1 MADLQEWVGE
11 ERTTHEVLPPF
22 PARGMAA
29 LLDRSPEAFEP
40 GTPLPPC
47 WHWLYFRDTVPQSEL
62 GPDGHERRGA
72 FLPPVSLPR
81 RMWAGG
87 KLRFSRPLRIG
98 QPAER
103 RSMILSVEE
112 KSGSTGRLVFVTVGH
127 ELLSPRGTAVEEEQT
142 LVYREERGADEPRR
156 PGDELAR
163 EPAWREALVPDPVL
177 LFRYSAL
184 TFNAHRIHYDR
195 GYATDSEGYPE
206 RLVHA
211 PLTATLLADA
221 ADRRRPSPLDRF
233 EYRAT
238 SPLFCGE
245 EMTLAG
251 WTGDGAGPEAER
263 GLELRA
269 VDAGGNVAMRAR
281 ADVSSDRSPG
291 EPGD

>member
-1 MADLQEWVGE
+1 
-11 ERTTHEVLPPF
+11 
-22 PARGMAA
+22 
-29 LLDRSPEAFEP
+29 
-40 GTPLPPC
+40 
-47 WHWLYFRDTVPQSEL
+47 
-62 GPDGHERRGA
+62 
-72 FLPPVSLPR
+72 
-81 RMWAGG
+81 
-87 KLRFSRPLRIG
+87 
-98 QPAER
+98 
-103 RSMILSVEE
+103 MILSVEE

-127 ELLSPRGTAVEEEQT
+127 ELLSPRGTAVEEEQV

-163 EPAWREALVPDPVL
+163 EPAWREALVPNPVL

-195 GYATDSEGYPE
+195 AYATGSEGYPE

-221 ADRRRPSPLDRF
+221 AARRRSSPLDGF

-251 WTGDGAGPEAER
+251 WNGDGPDPEADR
-263 GLELRA
+263 DLVLRA
-269 VDAGGNVAMRAR
+269 VDQRGNVAMRAR
-281 ADVSSDRSPG
+281 AGVSSDRTS
-291 EPGD
+291 ED

>member
-1 MADLQEWVGE
+1 MADLQDWVGE
-11 ERTTHEVLPPF
+11 ERTRHEVLAPF

-29 LLDRSPEAFEP
+29 LLDRSPEAFGP

-87 KLRFSRPLRIG
+87 KIRFSRPLRIG

-112 KSGSTGRLVFVTVGH
+112 KRGSTGRLVFVTLGH
-127 ELLSPRGTAVEEEQT
+127 ELVSPRGTAVEEEQV
-142 LVYREERGADEPRR
+142 LVYREERRADEPRR
-156 PGDELAR
+156 PGEELSR
-163 EPAWREALVPDPVL
+163 EPAWREELVPDPVL

-184 TFNAHRIHYDR
+184 TFNAHRIHYDHP
-195 GYATDSEGYPE
+195 YATGSEGYPE

-211 PLTATLLADA
+211 PLTATLVADA
-221 ADRRRPSPLDRF
+221 AVRRESSALGRF

-251 WTGDGAGPEAER
+251 WTADGPGPEADSD
-263 GLELRA
+263 LVLRA
-269 VDAGGNVAMRAR
+269 VDPRGNVAMKAR
-281 ADVSSDRSPG
+281 AQPSSDRTA
-291 EPGD
+291 ED

>member
-1 MADLQEWVGE
+1 MADLEDWVGT
-11 ERTTHEVLPPF
+11 ERTRSEVLAPF

-29 LLDRSPEAFEP
+29 LLDRNPEAFDP

-47 WHWLYFRDTVPQSEL
+47 WHWLYFRDPVPRSRL
-62 GPDGHERRGA
+62 GPDGHEERGE
-72 FLPPVSLPR
+72 FLPPVALPR

-87 KLRFSRPLRIG
+87 RLRVSRPPRIG
-98 QPAER
+98 QSAEL

-112 KSGSTGRLVFVTVGH
+112 KSGRTGRLVFVTVGH
-127 ELLSPRGTAVEEEQT
+127 ELVGPRGTAVEEEQV
-142 LVYREERGADEPRR
+142 LVYREERDSEEVSR
-156 PGDELAR
+156 PGESLGRD
-163 EPAWREALVPDPVL
+163 PAWSESMVPDPVL

-184 TFNAHRIHYDR
+184 TFNAHRIHYDHP
-195 GYATDSEGYPE
+195 YATGSEGYPE

-211 PLTATLLADA
+211 PLTATLLADVA
-221 ADRRRPSPLDRF
+221 ARRSGSSVRRF

-251 WTGDGAGPEAER
+251 WPAGEADPGPEDGGD

-269 VDAGGNVAMRAR
+269 LDPEGRIAMRAR
-281 ADVSSDRSPG
+281 ASG
-291 EPGD
+291 G

>member
-1 MADLQEWVGE
+1 MADLDDWVGT
-11 ERTTHEVLPPF
+11 ERTRREVLAPF

-29 LLDRSPEAFEP
+29 LLDRSPEAFGP
-40 GTPLPPC
+40 GTALPPC
-47 WHWLYFRDTVPQSEL
+47 WHWLYFREPVPRSQL
-62 GPDGHERRGA
+62 GPDGHEERGE

-87 KLRFSRPLRIG
+87 RLRVSRPPRIG
-98 QPAER
+98 QSAEL

-112 KSGSTGRLVFVTVGH
+112 KSGRTGRLVFVTVGH
-127 ELLSPRGTAVEEEQT
+127 ELVGPRGTAVEEEQV
-142 LVYREERGADEPRR
+142 LVYREERDSDGVRR
-156 PGDELAR
+156 SGELLTR
-163 EPAWREALVPDPVL
+163 EPAWSESLVPDPML

-184 TFNAHRIHYDR
+184 TFNAHRIHYDHPYVT
-195 GYATDSEGYPE
+195 GSEGYPE

-211 PLTATLLADA
+211 PLTASLLADA
-221 ADRRRPSPLDRF
+221 AGRRSGSSVRRF

-251 WTGDGAGPEAER
+251 WPAEEADPGPEDGGD

-269 VDAGGNVAMRAR
+269 LDPEGRIAMQAR
-281 ADVSSDRSPG
+281 ASAG
-291 EPGD
+291 